1 MGVSKKLSNIILIS
15 VIVLLVAAL
24 TCSSLVILKKNSQIS
39 EMNETISQNELN
51 EIMDTFVRRDIH
63 RFGKTTKLVL

>member
-1 MGVSKKLSNIILIS
+1 MADLEKMLQD
-15 VIVLLVAAL
+15 A
-24 TCSSLVILKKNSQIS
+24 SSEIQACN
-39 EMNETISQNELN
+39 TQNELN